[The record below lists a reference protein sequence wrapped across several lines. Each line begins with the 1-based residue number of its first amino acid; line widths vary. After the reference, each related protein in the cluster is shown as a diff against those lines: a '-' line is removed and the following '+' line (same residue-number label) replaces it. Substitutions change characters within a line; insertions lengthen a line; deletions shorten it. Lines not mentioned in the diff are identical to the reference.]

1 MKAVVFILISNSKQT
16 IFVKT
21 FLVPSLTV
29 IVSVNGDVSTEN
41 GVMKI
46 EYEITS
52 GSVESFTSYTN
63 TTSLMIDITASED
76 GSLKVSL
83 PRKIIDSIH
92 EEQVDSESLRQDDVF
107 YVLVDGEEVMHTED
121 GSLTHR
127 TLTVPITKGSRQME
141 IIGTEAVNEF
151 VTIEED
157 LALATMIST

>member
-41 GVMKI
+41 GMMKI

-76 GSLKVSL
+76 GSLNVTL

-121 GSLTHR
+121 GSLTRR
-127 TLTVPITKGSRQME
+127 TLTIPITKGSRQME
-141 IIGTEAVNEF
+141 IIGTEAINEL
-151 VTIEED
+151 VTIGYN

>member
-21 FLVPSLTV
+21 FLVGTLTV

-41 GVMKI
+41 DVMKI

-52 GSVESFTSYTN
+52 GSVESFTSDTN

-76 GSLKVSL
+76 GSLNVTL

-92 EEQVDSESLRQDDVF
+92 EDQVASESLRQDDIF
-107 YVLVDGEEVMHTED
+107 YVLIDGEEVMHTED

-141 IIGTEAVNEF
+141 IIGTETVNDL
-151 VTIEED
+151 VTIGYD

>member
-21 FLVPSLTV
+21 FLVGTLTV

-41 GVMKI
+41 DVMKI

-52 GSVESFTSYTN
+52 GSVNSFTSDTN

-76 GSLKVSL
+76 GSLNVTL

-92 EEQVDSESLRQDDVF
+92 EDQVASESLRQDDIF
-107 YVLVDGEEVMHTED
+107 YVLIDGEEVMHTED

-141 IIGTEAVNEF
+141 IIGTETVNDL
-151 VTIEED
+151 VTIGYD

>member
-21 FLVPSLTV
+21 FLVGTLTV

-41 GVMKI
+41 DVMKI

-52 GSVESFTSYTN
+52 GSVESFTSDTN

-76 GSLKVSL
+76 GSLNVTL

-92 EEQVDSESLRQDDVF
+92 EDQVASESLLQDDIF
-107 YVLVDGEEVMHTED
+107 YILIDGEEVMHTED

-141 IIGTEAVNEF
+141 IIGTETVNDL
-151 VTIEED
+151 VTIGYD

>member
-41 GVMKI
+41 DVMKI
-46 EYEITS
+46 EYDITS
-52 GSVESFTSYTN
+52 GSVNSFTSYTN
-63 TTSLMIDITASED
+63 TTSLILDITASED

-92 EEQVDSESLRQDDVF
+92 EEQDDIF
-107 YVLVDGEEVMHTED
+107 YILIDGEEVMHTEVT
-121 GSLTHR
+121 GLTHR
-127 TLTVPITKGSRQME
+127 TLTIPITKGSRQME
-141 IIGTEAVNEF
+141 IIGTEAINEL
-151 VTIEED
+151 VTIGYN

>member
-21 FLVPSLTV
+21 FLVGTLTV

-41 GVMKI
+41 DVMKI

-52 GSVESFTSYTN
+52 GSVNSFTSDTN
-63 TTSLMIDITASED
+63 TTSLITDITTSED
-76 GSLKVSL
+76 GSLKVIL
-83 PRKIIDSIH
+83 PRNIIDSTH
-92 EEQVDSESLRQDDVF
+92 EEQDDVF
-107 YVLVDGEEVMHTED
+107 YILIDGEEVMHTED

-141 IIGTEAVNEF
+141 IIGTETVNDL
-151 VTIEED
+151 VTIGYD
-157 LALATMIST
+157 LALATMIRM